1 MVKEDLIERNAA
13 ALEAATRVRQEKKIV
28 QKYHLEQ
35 IKKTRERALKE
46 VDLKISEKLELL
58 KLYFRLKNGKPKA
71 ERSKRTNWN
80 GKKS

>member
-1 MVKEDLIERNAA
+1 MVNEDLIERNAA

-46 VDLKISEKLELL
+46 VEHKIS
-58 KLYFRLKNGKPKA
+58 
-71 ERSKRTNWN
+71 
-80 GKKS
+80 